1 MDIEKS
7 FQQLE
12 SEYYQDG
19 VFFPVRLEEWEEE
32 SVDHIVKPL
41 DLQLTFE
48 EVIKSLL

>member
-1 MDIEKS
+1 MSAEKS

-19 VFFPVRLEEWEEE
+19 VFFPVRLEEWEED
-32 SVDHIVKPL
+32 SIDHTVKSL

-48 EVIKSLL
+48 EVAKSLL